1 MVDWEDPEVIVYT
14 FFLYEQIAVFLLGF
28 YGTQFLRSLRIE
40 WELITKKRA
49 FKPVVHFPW
58 LLARYVMLSALLFFV
73 ITGRSKSRIACDAAY
88 RTFASLGSGAAML
101 ASLTLCTRPVA
112 ILWMLKEF
120 ISVAVLA
127 VIGLGQC
134 FFVILQ
140 GVLTV
145 RARWDSHTSS
155 CEVFRS
161 NSTVLG
167 IFYLYTF
174 LYDVLILAMTIYA
187 VHRVHTEGAAHGR
200 RWRVGDALCVQG
212 IWYVAATCAV
222 NVPVTVLALLNLN
235 AAMNVLLSLPAVT
248 IRHVSSPP
256 HSVIAS
262 SLTLFAMDDL
272 DADAKERAAR
282 PSGSRASD
290 LVRSGPLQGSLT
302 THLSMDSAMV
312 DSQIVCDDDI
322 RRNLDLDRDLE
333 LDDKSAA
340 SVSVSAAASPTTS
353 ERDAP
358 V

>member
-127 VIGLGQC
+127 VIGLGQF
-134 FFVILQ
+134 FFVVLQ
-140 GVLTV
+140 GILTV

-174 LYDVLILAMTIYA
+174 LYDILILAMTIYA
-187 VHRVHTEGAAHGR
+187 VHRVRTEGAAHGGR

-212 IWYVAATCAV
+212 IWYVAATCVV

-235 AAMNVLLSLPAVT
+235 PAMNVLLSLPAVT
-248 IRHVSSPP
+248 I
-256 HSVIAS
+256 SVIAS

-290 LVRSGPLQGSLT
+290 LVRSGPLPGSLT

-322 RRNLDLDRDLE
+322 RRDLDRDLE
-333 LDDKSAA
+333 LDNKSAA
-340 SVSVSAAASPTTS
+340 SVSVSAVASPTLS